1 MGRANKF
8 RGRCRTHGRGHKA
21 GRGAG
26 KRGGRGLAGINKHRV
41 MTRIKYMPNHW
52 GMHGFNRDPSL
63 RTVYVT
69 CNVSDLEGMAKGEKS
84 VDLTAMGIDKLL
96 GSGRINTALTVNVG
110 EWSARAAEKVSA
122 AGGSLSGDDG
132 DDEFEEWEEE

>member
-69 CNVSDLEGMAKGEKS
+69 CNVSDLEGLANGQDS
-84 VDLTAMGIDKLL
+84 IDLTAMGIDKLL
-96 GSGRINTALTVNVG
+96 GSGRISTALKITVE
-110 EWSARAAEKVSA
+110 EWSAKAAEKVSA
-122 AGGSLSGDDG
+122 AGGSVLGADG
-132 DDEFEEWEEE
+132 KGEWEEE

>member
-26 KRGGRGLAGINKHRV
+26 KRGGRGNAGMNKHRLL
-41 MTRIKYMPNHW
+41 TRLKYMPGHW

-63 RTVYVT
+63 RTVHNSI
-69 CNVSDLEGMAKGEKS
+69 NVSE
-84 VDLTAMGIDKLL
+84 VDLLMGDEDSINLTSKGIDKLL
-96 GSGRINTALTVNVG
+96 GSGRVHRSIHVTV
-110 EWSARAAEKVSA
+110 EHASSRAIEKIES
-122 AGGSLSGDDG
+122 AGGSVTISEGENWG
-132 DDEFEEWEEE
+132 EWEEE

>member
-63 RTVYVT
+63 RTVFVT
-69 CNVSDLEGMAKGEKS
+69 CNVSDLEGLANGQDS
-84 VDLTAMGIDKLL
+84 IDLTAMGIDKLL
-96 GSGRINTALTVNVG
+96 GSGRLTTALNITVD
-110 EWSARAAEKVSA
+110 EWSAKAAEKVSA
-122 AGGSLSGDDG
+122 AGGSFEGNDG
-132 DDEFEEWEEE
+132 EWEEE

>member
-26 KRGGRGLAGINKHRV
+26 KRGGRGNAGMNKHRV
-41 MTRIKYMPNHW
+41 MTRIKYMPKHW

-69 CNVSDLEGMAKGEKS
+69 CNVSDLEGLAAGKDS
-84 VDLTAMGIDKLL
+84 VDLTEMGIDKLL
-96 GSGRINTALTVNVG
+96 GSGRINTALNVIVE
-110 EWSARAAEKVSA
+110 EWSAKAAEKIAA
-122 AGGSLSGDDG
+122 AGGSIEGD
-132 DDEFEEWEEE
+132 EEEEWE

>member
-96 GSGRINTALTVNVG
+96 GSGRINTALTVYVG
-110 EWSARAAEKVSA
+110 EWAARAAEKISA

-132 DDEFEEWEEE
+132 DDDFEEWEEE